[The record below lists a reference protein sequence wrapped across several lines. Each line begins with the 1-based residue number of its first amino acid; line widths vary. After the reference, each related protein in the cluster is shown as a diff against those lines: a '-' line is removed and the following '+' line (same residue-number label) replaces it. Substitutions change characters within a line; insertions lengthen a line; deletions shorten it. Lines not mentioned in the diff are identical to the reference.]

1 MSVGIPTKEICM
13 KNYNEVL
20 SRCPLFVGME
30 PPDLDS
36 MLACLDGMIK
46 NVQKGNPVFLEG
58 TPARFVGVV
67 LSGTVQVIRED
78 YYGIRSILAV
88 LQPGESFAE
97 VFSFAGITSMPVSVI
112 ASKDSEVLLLDC
124 TRVLTTCTNSCH
136 YHNLLMK
143 NLVQGIAQK
152 NLALSQKIRYM
163 SQKTTKEKIMAFLLD
178 QAKLHGSTEFV
189 IPYDRQALADYL
201 GVERSA
207 MSAEISK
214 LKSAG
219 QIDTKGSWFC
229 IRNFMPNLPFVYH

>member
-1 MSVGIPTKEICM
+1 M

-36 MLACLDGMIK
+36 MLACLDGKIK

-88 LQPGESFAE
+88 LQPGELFAE
-97 VFSFAGITSMPVSVI
+97 VFSFAGLTSMPVSVI

-178 QAKLHGSTEFV
+178 QAKLHGSA
-189 IPYDRQALADYL
+189 YALNVAAKTKTIMLNIHTAYL
-201 GVERSA
+201 FQILIQERVT
-207 MSAEISK
+207 
-214 LKSAG
+214 LR
-219 QIDTKGSWFC
+219 QIDYSHGEKD
-229 IRNFMPNLPFVYH
+229 